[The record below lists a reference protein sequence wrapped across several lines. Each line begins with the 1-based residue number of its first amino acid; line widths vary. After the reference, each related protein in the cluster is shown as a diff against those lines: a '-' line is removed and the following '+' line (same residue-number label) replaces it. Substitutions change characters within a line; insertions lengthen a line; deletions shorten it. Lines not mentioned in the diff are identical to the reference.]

1 MIIHVI
7 GISKTAASPTNI
19 PPTTQ
24 HIGAQ
29 KYYVFHY
36 IYYYMY
42 TCTCTIGTSVI
53 MLVTPTSVSGMYIV
67 K

>member
-19 PPTTQ
+19 QPTTQ

-29 KYYVFHY
+29 KFSLY
-36 IYYYMY
+36 ILLHVYMY
-42 TCTCTIGTSVI
+42 
-53 MLVTPTSVSGMYIV
+53 MY
-67 K
+67 

>member
-24 HIGAQ
+24 HIGTQ
-29 KYYVFHY
+29 KYYVFHC
-36 IYYYMY
+36 IYYSYYMY

-53 MLVTPTSVSGMYIV
+53 MLVTPTSVSGMH
-67 K
+67 

>member
-1 MIIHVI
+1 MIIHAI
-7 GISKTAASPTNI
+7 GISKTAASPTNNI

-29 KYYVFHY
+29 KYYVFHC

-42 TCTCTIGTSVI
+42 
-53 MLVTPTSVSGMYIV
+53 MYYRYICNNACHIY
-67 K
+67 